1 MPGSDGTGGEGML
14 SKDNQEILIQVEDL
28 ELWRG
33 ERCLF
38 RDLSF
43 ELPEEKVLHVSGP
56 NGCGKTSLLRVLC
69 GLSEPE
75 EGEIRWRG
83 QNIRRA
89 REEFQQ
95 AFAWLGHLNG
105 FKAGL
110 SAREN
115 LAFSVSLKRRTDPDV
130 RNNTLD
136 QVGLGAA
143 ADLPC
148 RVLSAGQKRRLSLA
162 TIMLSAAQL
171 WILDEP
177 YTNLDANGRDMIF
190 EMLNRHCAS
199 GGAAIVAAHQELGI
213 EQRYLQH
220 LKMEDAA

>member
-1 MPGSDGTGGEGML
+1 MQSSNT
-14 SKDNQEILIQVEDL
+14 QEILMQAEGL

-33 ERCLF
+33 DRCLF

-43 ELPEEKVLHVSGP
+43 ELPEEKALHVSGP

-75 EGEIRWRG
+75 EGAVRWRG
-83 QNIRRA
+83 KSIRRD
-89 REEFQQ
+89 REDYHQ

-105 FKAGL
+105 FKAEL

-115 LAFSVSLKRRTDPDV
+115 LAFSVSLRRKTDDEV

-136 QVGLGAA
+136 QVGLTAA

-162 TIMLSAAQL
+162 TIMLSAARL

-177 YTNLDANGRDMIF
+177 FTNLDSKGREMIS
-190 EMLNRHCAS
+190 ELLNSHCAS
-199 GGAAIVAAHQELGI
+199 GGAAIVAAHQELGV
-213 EQRYLQH
+213 EQPYLQH
-220 LKMEDAA
+220 LKMEDAV

>member
-1 MPGSDGTGGEGML
+1 MPGAAGTGGEGML
-14 SKDNQEILIQVEDL
+14 SKDTQEILMQAEGL

-38 RDLSF
+38 RDLSI
-43 ELPEEKVLHVSGP
+43 ELPRQAVLHVSGP

-75 EGEIRWRG
+75 RGEIRWRG
-83 QNIRRA
+83 RSIRHC
-89 REEFQQ
+89 REDFQQ

-105 FKAGL
+105 FKAEL

-115 LAFSVSLKRRTDPDV
+115 LAFSVSLRRKTDPDV
-130 RNNTLD
+130 RNDTLD
-136 QVGLGAA
+136 QVGLDAV

-177 YTNLDANGRDMIF
+177 FTNVDAKGRDMISA
-190 EMLNRHCAS
+190 MLDRHCAD
-199 GGAAIVAAHQELGI
+199 GGAAIVASHQELGV
-213 EQRYLQH
+213 EQHYLKH
-220 LKMEDAA
+220 LEMEDTR

>member
-1 MPGSDGTGGEGML
+1 MPGAAGTGGEGML
-14 SKDNQEILIQVEDL
+14 GQDTQEILMLGENL

-38 RDLSF
+38 RDLSI
-43 ELPEEKVLHVSGP
+43 ELPVAVVLHVSGP

-75 EGEIRWRG
+75 TGEIRWRG
-83 QNIRRA
+83 REIRRC
-89 REEFQQ
+89 REDFQQ

-105 FKAGL
+105 FKAEL
-110 SAREN
+110 SPWEN
-115 LAFSVSLKRRTDPDV
+115 LLFSVSLRRKTGPDV
-130 RNNTLD
+130 RNNILK
-136 QVGLGAA
+136 QVGLDAV

-162 TIMLSAAQL
+162 TIMLSAARL

-177 YTNLDANGRDMIF
+177 FTNLDAKGRDMISA
-190 EMLNRHCAS
+190 LLDRHCAE
-199 GGAAIVAAHQELGI
+199 GGAAIVASHQELGV

-220 LKMEDAA
+220 LEMEDTG

>member
-1 MPGSDGTGGEGML
+1 MPGAAGTGGEGML
-14 SKDNQEILIQVEDL
+14 GKDTQEILMQAEGL

-38 RDLSF
+38 RDLCLA
-43 ELPEEKVLHVSGP
+43 LPEGAVLHVSGA

-83 QNIRRA
+83 QSIRHC
-89 REEFQQ
+89 REDFQL

-105 FKAGL
+105 FKAEL

-115 LAFSVSLKRRTDPDV
+115 LAFSVSLRRRTDPEV

-136 QVGLGAA
+136 QVGLGAV

-148 RVLSAGQKRRLSLA
+148 RVLSAGKKRRLSLA
-162 TIMLSAAQL
+162 TIMLSAARL

-177 YTNLDANGRDMIF
+177 FTNLDAKGRDMIS
-190 EMLNRHCAS
+190 EMLDRHCAD
-199 GGAAIVAAHQELGI
+199 GGAAIVASHQELGI

-220 LKMEDAA
+220 LEMEDTG

>member
-1 MPGSDGTGGEGML
+1 MPGAAGTGGEGML
-14 SKDNQEILIQVEDL
+14 GQDTQEILMLGENL

-38 RDLSF
+38 RDLSI
-43 ELPEEKVLHVSGP
+43 ELPVAVVLHVSGP

-75 EGEIRWRG
+75 TGEIRWRG
-83 QNIRRA
+83 REIRRC
-89 REEFQQ
+89 REDFQQ

-105 FKAGL
+105 FKAEL
-110 SAREN
+110 SPREN
-115 LAFSVSLKRRTDPDV
+115 LLFSVSLRRKTGPDV
-130 RNNTLD
+130 RNNILK
-136 QVGLGAA
+136 QVGLDAV

-162 TIMLSAAQL
+162 TIMLSAARL

-177 YTNLDANGRDMIF
+177 FTNLDAKGRDMISA
-190 EMLNRHCAS
+190 LLDRHCAE
-199 GGAAIVAAHQELGI
+199 GGAAIVASHQELGV

-220 LKMEDAA
+220 LEMEDTG

>member
-1 MPGSDGTGGEGML
+1 MPGAAGTGGEGML
-14 SKDNQEILIQVEDL
+14 SKDTREILLQAEGL

-43 ELPEEKVLHVSGP
+43 ELLEGAALHVSGA

-69 GLSEPE
+69 GLTEPE

-83 QNIRRA
+83 RSIRRC
-89 REEFQQ
+89 RDDYQH

-105 FKAGL
+105 FKAEL
-110 SAREN
+110 SARAN
-115 LAFSVSLKRRTDPDV
+115 LAFSVSLRRETNPDV
-130 RNNTLD
+130 RNDTLD
-136 QVGLGAA
+136 QVGLDSV

-177 YTNLDANGRDMIF
+177 FTNLDATGRAMISR
-190 EMLNRHCAS
+190 MLDRHCAN
-199 GGAAIVAAHQELGI
+199 GGTAIVASHQDLGV

-220 LKMEDAA
+220 LEMEDTG

>member
-1 MPGSDGTGGEGML
+1 MPGAAGTGGEGML
-14 SKDNQEILIQVEDL
+14 SKDTQEILLQAEDL

-38 RDLSF
+38 RALSF
-43 ELPEEKVLHVSGP
+43 ELPEGAVLHVSGA

-69 GLSEPE
+69 GLTEPE
-75 EGEIRWRG
+75 VGEIRWRG
-83 QNIRRA
+83 RSIRRC
-89 REEFQQ
+89 REDFQH

-105 FKAGL
+105 CKAEL

-115 LAFSVSLKRRTDPDV
+115 LAFSVSLRRETNPDV
-130 RNNTLD
+130 RNDTLD
-136 QVGLGAA
+136 QVGLDSV

-162 TIMLSAAQL
+162 TIMVSAAQL

-177 YTNLDANGRDMIF
+177 FTNLDAKGRDMISR
-190 EMLNRHCAS
+190 MLDRHCAN
-199 GGAAIVAAHQELGI
+199 GGTAIVASHQELGV

-220 LKMEDAA
+220 LEMEDTG

>member
-14 SKDNQEILIQVEDL
+14 SKDNQEILIQAEDL

-83 QNIRRA
+83 QNIRRS

-105 FKAGL
+105 FKGGL

-115 LAFSVSLKRRTDPDV
+115 LAFSVSLKRKTDPDV

-136 QVGLGAA
+136 RVGLGAA

>member
-1 MPGSDGTGGEGML
+1 MPGSIGTGGEGML
-14 SKDNQEILIQVEDL
+14 RRDTQETLMQAEGL

-38 RDLSF
+38 RELSF
-43 ELPEEKVLHVSGP
+43 ELPEETVLHVSGP

-75 EGEIRWRG
+75 EGEIRWYGRS
-83 QNIRRA
+83 IRDC
-89 REEFQQ
+89 REDYQQ
-95 AFAWLGHLNG
+95 AFAWLGHQNG
-105 FKAGL
+105 FKAEL
-110 SAREN
+110 NAREN
-115 LAFSVSLKRRTDPDV
+115 LAFSVSLKRKTDNEV
-130 RNNTLD
+130 RDNILG
-136 QVGLGAA
+136 QVGLNAA

-162 TIMLSAAQL
+162 TIMLSAARL

-177 YTNLDANGRDMIF
+177 FTNLDAKGRDMITGL
-190 EMLNRHCAS
+190 LNSHCAS
-199 GGAAIVAAHQELGI
+199 GGAAIVAAHQELGV

-220 LKMEDAA
+220 LKMADKA

>member
-1 MPGSDGTGGEGML
+1 MQAEG
-14 SKDNQEILIQVEDL
+14 L

-33 ERCLF
+33 DRCLF

-43 ELPEEKVLHVSGP
+43 ELAEEKVLHVSGP

-75 EGEIRWRG
+75 EGAIRWRG
-83 QNIRRA
+83 KSIRHD
-89 REEFQQ
+89 REDYHQ

-105 FKAGL
+105 FKAEL

-115 LAFSVSLKRRTDPDV
+115 LAFSVSLRRRTDKEV
-130 RNNTLD
+130 RDNTLD
-136 QVGLGAA
+136 QVGLAAA

-162 TIMLSAAQL
+162 TIMLSAARL

-177 YTNLDANGRDMIF
+177 FTNLDTKGRDMIS
-190 EMLNRHCAS
+190 ELLNSHCAS
-199 GGAAIVAAHQELGI
+199 GGAAIVAAHQELGV

-220 LKMEDAA
+220 LRMEDDA

>member
-1 MPGSDGTGGEGML
+1 ML
-14 SKDNQEILIQVEDL
+14 SEDTLETLMQAEDL

-38 RDLSF
+38 RLLSF
-43 ELPEEKVLHVSGP
+43 ELPEGKVLHVSGP

-69 GLSEPE
+69 GLSQPE
-75 EGEIRWRG
+75 YGEILWRG
-83 QNIRRA
+83 RNIRRC
-89 REEFQQ
+89 REDYQQ

-105 FKAGL
+105 FKAEL

-115 LAFSVSLKRRTDPDV
+115 LAFSVSLRRQTDSDA
-130 RNNTLD
+130 RNHILD
-136 QVGLGAA
+136 QVGLTAA

-177 YTNLDANGRDMIF
+177 FTNLDAKGRDMIADL
-190 EMLNRHCAS
+190 LNRLCAS
-199 GGAAIVAAHQELGI
+199 AGTAIVAAHQELGV

-220 LKMEDAA
+220 LELEDAA

>member
-1 MPGSDGTGGEGML
+1 MPGSIGTGGEGML
-14 SKDNQEILIQVEDL
+14 NKDTQEILMQAEDL

-38 RDLSF
+38 HELSF
-43 ELPEEKVLHVSGP
+43 ELPEETVLHVSGP

-75 EGEIRWRG
+75 EGQIRWYGRS
-83 QNIRRA
+83 IRDC
-89 REEFQQ
+89 REDYQQ
-95 AFAWLGHLNG
+95 AFAWLGHQNG
-105 FKAGL
+105 FKAEL

-115 LAFSVSLKRRTDPDV
+115 LAFSVSLKRRTDNEV
-130 RNNTLD
+130 RDNILG
-136 QVGLGAA
+136 QVGLAAA

-162 TIMLSAAQL
+162 TIMLSAARL

-177 YTNLDANGRDMIF
+177 FTNLDAKGRDMITGL
-190 EMLNRHCAS
+190 LNSHCAS
-199 GGAAIVAAHQELGI
+199 GGTAIVAAHQELGV

-220 LKMEDAA
+220 LKMADKV

>member
-1 MPGSDGTGGEGML
+1 MPCSNGTGSEGML
-14 SKDNQEILIQVEDL
+14 SKDTQEILLQAEDL

-38 RDLSF
+38 RDLSI
-43 ELPEEKVLHVSGP
+43 ELPEETVLHVSGP

-75 EGEIRWRG
+75 KGEIRWRG
-83 QNIRRA
+83 RSIRND
-89 REEFQQ
+89 REDYQQ
-95 AFAWLGHLNG
+95 AFAWMGHLNG
-105 FKAGL
+105 FKADL

-115 LAFSVSLKRRTDPDV
+115 LAFSVSLRRKTDNEV
-130 RNNTLD
+130 RINILN
-136 QVGLGAA
+136 QVGLTSA

-162 TIMLSAAQL
+162 TIMLSAARL

-177 YTNLDANGRDMIF
+177 FTNLDPKGRDMITGL
-190 EMLNRHCAS
+190 LNSHCAS
-199 GGAAIVAAHQELGI
+199 GGAAIVAAHQELGV

-220 LKMEDAA
+220 LEMEDKS